1 MLRRLLML
9 GIGGGLVAVGM
20 VHFAAAQQAPGY
32 VIATVGV
39 DDPEAFANEYAPQVP
54 ATIKAAG
61 GKVIVSAKEVEM
73 LEGEREGNLT
83 VVIEFPSVEAARDWY
98 ESEAYQATIPAR
110 HKATSLNR
118 FMLVPGVAQ
127 Q

>member
-1 MLRRLLML
+1 MVRRLLFL
-9 GIGGGLVAVGM
+9 GISGLVAVGM
-20 VHFAAAQQAPGY
+20 VPMAEAQQAPGY
-32 VIATVGV
+32 VIAIVGV
-39 DDPEAFANEYAPQVP
+39 EDPETFANEYAAHVP

-73 LEGEREGNLT
+73 LEGERDGNLT

-110 HKATSLNR
+110 HKAASLNR
-118 FMLVPGVAQ
+118 FMLVHGVAQ